1 MSDSEQEDW
10 KKHELYAKDEDSDY
24 VEEEK
29 EARRLQDKSLAR
41 IIDMGLVEEVDNQ
54 ENSEEEEYKVQ
65 NILDDSDDDNKQKFK
80 LSEKTK
86 KELLSY
92 AIEVENTLKEVKAR
106 INPIILLLKDQEDTV
121 ENPKTIE
128 YFENKKSLM
137 LTYASCLSYFIVHRT
152 QNLINDFHP
161 VVKRILSLKNLLS
174 KLNDKNL
181 FKNIDKLIEKIEILN
196 ENEEN
201 DDDEEEEEEEEEVQH
216 PKLLSKKRKN
226 SDKEK
231 ESKEELYK
239 KKDEEQ
245 KLKKEITIK
254 DSFKTMESK
263 NKLAADKANKEL
275 ARGRGMYRKRK
286 AKQGNAKLMN
296 KIKFEKKDK
305 VRKRYVKEFTEAP
318 LVYTGE
324 STGIRRDL
332 SRSIKFKN

>member
-41 IIDMGLVEEVDNQ
+41 IIDMGLVEDADNQ
-54 ENSEEEEYKVQ
+54 ENSEEEENKAQ
-65 NILDDSDDDNKQKFK
+65 NILDDSDDDNKLKFK

-92 AIEVENTLKEVKAR
+92 AIEVENTLKEVKAK
-106 INPIILLLKDQEDTV
+106 INPIILLLKDQEETV

-196 ENEEN
+196 E
-201 DDDEEEEEEEEEVQH
+201 DDDEDDIQEEEEEEEVEQ
-216 PKLLSKKRKN
+216 PKLLNKKRKN
-226 SDKEK
+226 SDRGE

-239 KKDEEQ
+239 KKDEDQ
-245 KLKKEITIK
+245 KLKKENIIK
-254 DSFKTMESK
+254 DSFKTMENK